1 MSLGFHLKRVTFSG
15 RWAAA
20 GGIRLPSSSRAGT
33 GLARVAF
40 LWFRPYFGRLAF
52 ALEPLR
58 ALRCVQVGINSS
70 LSVIDTVRG
79 SARPQDAVL
88 GWVDRLGRS
97 PSPGSEHACR
107 SSSSFPA

>member
-1 MSLGFHLKRVTFSG
+1 
-15 RWAAA
+15 
-20 GGIRLPSSSRAGT
+20 LPSSSRAGT